1 MAFEYTNKLNISL
14 PLAVFLMYDS
24 YDHDQRDNVISATGL
39 LRPIKQLVLTQQ
51 NRHDFDMHRDR

>member
-24 YDHDQRDNVISATGL
+24 YDHDKRDNVI
-39 LRPIKQLVLTQQ
+39 RY
-51 NRHDFDMHRDR
+51 N